1 MRRSRSGHRL
11 VKVLAFVLVTLGAV
25 GCARKPAIDWS
36 VKENFFM
43 VETSGKNEDDSVRL
57 EYHSLVDAPAD
68 AVYAALAAPE
78 DYVVFVE
85 GVSDSGKISA
95 EGNSRVIHITQNV
108 IGRQTRAQTKYTF
121 HPEQRKIEFDTLQS
135 DSTFNQGSYEVTP
148 SPDGK
153 RCYVVSIFNVRE
165 KSGQKMPPGVLTAAT
180 REAFAQAARSVKAR
194 ALGGNVK
201 APKAG

>member
-1 MRRSRSGHRL
+1 MRSGQRL
-11 VKVLAFVLVTLGAV
+11 VMLLALSLVALGAV
-25 GCARKPAIDWS
+25 GCSRKVSIDWS
-36 VKENFFM
+36 AKENFFV

-78 DYVVFVE
+78 DYVIFLE

-95 EGNSRVIHITQNV
+95 SGNSRVIHITQNV
-108 IGRQTRAQTKYTF
+108 IGRQTRAQIKYTF
-121 HPEQRKIEFDTLQS
+121 HPEQKKLEFETVQS
-135 DSTFNQGSYEVTP
+135 DSTFNTGSHEVTP

-153 RCYVVSIFNVRE
+153 RCYVISIYNVRE
-165 KSGQKMPPGVLTAAT
+165 KAGQKMPPGVLTAAT
-180 REAFAQAARSVKAR
+180 RETFAQAARSVKAR

-201 APKAG
+201 APKSS